1 MERWTGKVAI
11 ISGASSG
18 IGSAVAVDL
27 VQAGMTVVGLAR
39 RAERVDELQKV
50 IPANAKG
57 KLYSLKCDIS
67 NDNDVKKAF
76 EWIEKTFGGV
86 HVLVNNAGVSVLT
99 SLTDDGNEDQLKN
112 VIQTNLWGLVST
124 TKKFFAIVKKYNVV
138 GAHVININSVLGH
151 DVFPTPLGRNPIYN
165 VYPASKF
172 GVTAV
177 TETLRQEFSYHGLKT
192 KVTSISPGLVTTE
205 MTTKNGA
212 DRIFKNTPALKP
224 EDISQAVLYTLGT
237 PEHVQVHEIT
247 VRPFDFSKL
256 DIKQNVR
263 SKM

>member
-18 IGSAVAVDL
+18 IGSAVAIDL
-27 VQAGMTVVGLAR
+27 VKAGLIVVGLAR
-39 RAERVDELQKV
+39 RAERVDELQNS

-57 KLYSLKCDIS
+57 KLYSLKCDVS
-67 NDNDVKKAF
+67 NDDDVKKAF
-76 EWIEKTFGGV
+76 EWIEKTFGAV

-99 SLTDDGNEDQLKN
+99 SITEEGNDEKLKN

-124 TKKFFAIVKKYNVV
+124 TKKFFTLVQKYNVV
-138 GAHVININSVLGH
+138 GAHIININSVLGH

-165 VYPASKF
+165 VYPATKY

-192 KVTSISPGLVTTE
+192 KVT
-205 MTTKNGA
+205 
-212 DRIFKNTPALKP
+212 
-224 EDISQAVLYTLGT
+224 
-237 PEHVQVHEIT
+237 
-247 VRPFDFSKL
+247 VRRKTSS
-256 DIKQNVR
+256 R
-263 SKM
+263 

>member
-18 IGSAVAVDL
+18 IGSAVAIDL
-27 VQAGMTVVGLAR
+27 VKAGLTVVGLAR
-39 RAERVDELQKV
+39 RAERVDELQKS

-57 KLYSLKCDIS
+57 KLYSLKCDVS
-67 NDNDVKKAF
+67 NDDDVKKAF
-76 EWIEKTFGGV
+76 EWIEKTFGAV

-99 SLTDDGNEDQLKN
+99 SITEEGNDEKLKN

-124 TKKFFAIVKKYNVV
+124 TKKFFTLVKKYNVV
-138 GAHVININSVLGH
+138 GAHIININSVLGH

-165 VYPASKF
+165 VYPATKY

-192 KVTSISPGLVTTE
+192 KVT
-205 MTTKNGA
+205 
-212 DRIFKNTPALKP
+212 
-224 EDISQAVLYTLGT
+224 
-237 PEHVQVHEIT
+237 
-247 VRPFDFSKL
+247 VRRKTSS
-256 DIKQNVR
+256 R
-263 SKM
+263 